1 MADRHNLVVIL
12 SDQQR
17 YDTMACYGNHWIQ
30 TPRLMRWPMRAS
42 YSRLRMSLNRCVRP
56 HVSLLT
62 GLHPHATGPIMNKM
76 HLDPDITVSVG
87 RPECHPRHDR
97 QVD

>member
-1 MADRHNLVVIL
+1 MADRHNLGGIL

-42 YSRLRMSLNRCVRP
+42 YSRLRMSLSRCARP
-56 HVSLLT
+56 HVFPCS
-62 GLHPHATGPIMNKM
+62 
-76 HLDPDITVSVG
+76 PDCIPMPLGQS
-87 RPECHPRHDR
+87 
-97 QVD
+97 